1 MIRVFLVDDHAL
13 VRSGLRLLLAAQPDL
28 TIVGEAGNGL
38 ELLAQLPTTPTDVVL
53 LDLNM
58 PGMDGPETARQ
69 LREHYPDVHILAL
82 SMLDQDNYLFQMLD
96 AGAKG
101 YLLKSSPIEEV
112 SAGIRTVAA
121 GGQYLCAA
129 VGLAALH
136 KLRPGSG
143 EGPPPP
149 RLSANAPAKRELS
162 RREAEILQFISEG
175 ATTNEIADKLFVSKR
190 TVETHRQNLLEKT
203 QTKNT
208 AALIKLAM
216 SEGLIS

>member
-1 MIRVFLVDDHAL
+1 MIRIFLVDDHAL
-13 VRSGLRLLLAAQPDL
+13 VRAGLRLLLSSQPDL

-69 LREHYPDVHILAL
+69 LREHYPDVHVLAL

-129 VGLAALH
+129 VGLAALN
-136 KLRPGSG
+136 KLRPGPS
-143 EGPPPP
+143 EGPHLP
-149 RLSANAPAKRELS
+149 ANAPAKRTLS
-162 RREAEILQFISEG
+162 RREAEILQLISEG
-175 ATTNEIADKLFVSKR
+175 ATASEIAEKLFVSKR

-203 QTKNT
+203 RTKNT

-216 SEGLIS
+216 NEGLIL